1 MIFDVARHKF
11 SEGLLTLIIF
21 ALIASVAVLVGEVT
35 LPVEGGAP
43 LRGFIDNL
51 AVQYPVASAL
61 ALFPLLIYAG
71 LRLAR
76 STVRVS
82 IYSASSLGVV
92 ALGAVVMFGSI
103 VSTNYLYLAIVALL
117 ISELLGRL
125 LYCFGANVRVGY
137 LFTAMLA
144 LGAMPLVDNALIPLA
159 LVLPVIVMLLRG
171 TLREMI
177 IILFGLAAPTLLYCY
192 IVWLM
197 GGEFDAAFWGIWNT
211 TLSSQHEAIIAYLT
225 LPRLIFLGV
234 ILFFDICSII
244 SYFRVRVTL
253 LDSARIV
260 WRLLIAM
267 QLMLVVL
274 LVAMPISSPA
284 LVVALMFMMVVVLPQ
299 FFISVSAPIATV
311 AYILFACASLSVM
324 L

>member
-11 SEGLLTLIIF
+11 SEGLLTLVIF
-21 ALIASVAVLVGEVT
+21 ALVASVAVLVGGDV
-35 LPVEGGAP
+35 LPVVGGAP

-51 AVQYPVASAL
+51 AVSYPVASAI

-76 STVRVS
+76 STVRVG

-92 ALGAVVMFGSI
+92 ALGAVAMFGCV
-103 VSTNYLYLAIVALL
+103 VSTNYLYLAVVALL
-117 ISELLGRL
+117 VAELLGRL

-144 LGAMPLVDNALIPLA
+144 VGAMPLVDNALIPLA

-171 TLREMI
+171 TLREVI
-177 IILFGLAAPTLLYCY
+177 IILFGLASPTLLYCY
-192 IVWLM
+192 IIWLV
-197 GGEFDAAFWGIWNT
+197 GGDFDAAFWSIWNMAV
-211 TLSSQHEAIIAYLT
+211 SSQHEAIVAYLT

-260 WRLLIAM
+260 WRLLM
-267 QLMLVVL
+267 LLQVMLVVL
-274 LVAMPISSPA
+274 LVVMPISSPA
-284 LVVALMFMMVVVLPQ
+284 LVVALMLMMVIVLPQ
-299 FFISVSAPIATV
+299 FFIGVSVPIATI
-311 AYILFACASLSVM
+311 AYLSFICASLSV
-324 L
+324 LF

>member
-1 MIFDVARHKF
+1 MHRFKTCGI
-11 SEGLLTLIIF
+11 
-21 ALIASVAVLVGEVT
+21 SVLN
-35 LPVEGGAP
+35 PVDIEEE
-43 LRGFIDNL
+43 LKK
-51 AVQYPVASAL
+51 SK
-61 ALFPLLIYAG
+61 
-71 LRLAR
+71 
-76 STVRVS
+76 
-82 IYSASSLGVV
+82 YSAEIAFSS
-92 ALGAVVMFGSI
+92 FI
-103 VSTNYLYLAIVALL
+103 VIAPSPPIFNLFSLP
-117 ISELLGRL
+117 EPFRL
-125 LYCFGANVRVGY
+125 LFV
-137 LFTAMLA
+137 
-144 LGAMPLVDNALIPLA
+144 
-159 LVLPVIVMLLRG
+159 PVIVMLLRG

-284 LVVALMFMMVVVLPQ
+284 LVVALMLMMVVVLPQ

>member
-11 SEGLLTLIIF
+11 SEGLLTLVIF
-21 ALIASVAVLVGEVT
+21 ALIASVAVLVGGDVS
-35 LPVEGGAP
+35 PVVGGAP

-51 AVQYPVASAL
+51 AVGYPVASAI

-76 STVRVS
+76 STVRVG

-92 ALGAVVMFGSI
+92 ALGAVAMFGCV
-103 VSTNYLYLAIVALL
+103 VSTNYLYLTVVALL
-117 ISELLGRL
+117 VSEVLGRL

-159 LVLPVIVMLLRG
+159 LALPLIVMLLRG
-171 TLREMI
+171 TLREVI
-177 IILFGLAAPTLLYCY
+177 IILVGLAVPTLLYCY
-192 IVWLM
+192 IVWLV
-197 GGEFDAAFWGIWNT
+197 GGDFDTAFWSIWNT
-211 TLSSQHEAIIAYLT
+211 SLLSQHEAIVAYLT

-260 WRLLIAM
+260 WRLLIFL
-267 QLMLVVL
+267 QVMLVVL
-274 LVAMPISSPA
+274 LVLMPISSPA
-284 LVVALMFMMVVVLPQ
+284 LVVALMLMMVIVLPQ
-299 FFISVSAPIATV
+299 FFIGVSVPIATI
-311 AYILFACASLSVM
+311 AYLSFVCASLSV
-324 L
+324 LF

>member
-11 SEGLLTLIIF
+11 SEGLLTLVIF
-21 ALIASVAVLVGEVT
+21 ALIASVAVLVGGDVS
-35 LPVEGGAP
+35 PVVGGAP

-51 AVQYPVASAL
+51 AVGYPVASAI

-76 STVRVS
+76 STVRVG

-92 ALGAVVMFGSI
+92 ALGAVSLFGCV
-103 VSTNYLYLAIVALL
+103 VSTNYLYLTVVALL
-117 ISELLGRL
+117 VSEVLGRL

-159 LVLPVIVMLLRG
+159 LVLPLIVMLLRG
-171 TLREMI
+171 TLREVI
-177 IILFGLAAPTLLYCY
+177 IILVGLAVPTLLYCY

-197 GGEFDAAFWGIWNT
+197 GGDFDAAFWSIWNT
-211 TLSSQHEAIIAYLT
+211 SPLSQHEAIVAYLT

-244 SYFRVRVTL
+244 SYYRARVTL

-260 WRLLIAM
+260 WRLLM
-267 QLMLVVL
+267 LLQVMLVVL
-274 LVAMPISSPA
+274 LVVMPISSPA
-284 LVVALMFMMVVVLPQ
+284 LVVALMLMMVIVLPQ
-299 FFISVSAPIATV
+299 FFIGVSVPIATI
-311 AYILFACASLSVM
+311 AYLSFICASLSV
-324 L
+324 LF